1 MKDDYVPNRATWNQI
16 LGAIPADIRII
27 RFGETDDDSLFE
39 VDLWVPKP
47 LSAMLALLSQLP
59 ADSRVEKIID
69 EVGDDEVM
77 FTIEIPKPEVPK

>member
-1 MKDDYVPNRATWNQI
+1 MKDDYVPTRATWNQI
-16 LGAIPADIRII
+16 LGVIPGHIRII

-47 LSAMLALLSQLP
+47 LSAMLGLLSQLP

-77 FTIEIPKPEVPK
+77 FTIEIPKPEAPK